1 MSVKHTAWKNMVQ
14 DDNGCLH
21 FLPLPGEIY
30 DASFISMQVRC
41 LELPL
46 HSYPSFILMI
56 VFFTY
61 WQQEIADAS
70 NDAARKY
77 YEETAEVDRT
87 VSGVTAMMRAA
98 AKAKQQSF
106 KGQFSKFT
114 AVANPKFGDEFLEE
128 VSVFCL
134 HYVLFFLLYTVGT

>member
-1 MSVKHTAWKNMVQ
+1 
-14 DDNGCLH
+14 
-21 FLPLPGEIY
+21 
-30 DASFISMQVRC
+30 
-41 LELPL
+41 
-46 HSYPSFILMI
+46 MI

-77 YEETAEVDRT
+77 YEETAEVDHT
-87 VSGVTAMMRAA
+87 VSGVIAVMRAA

-128 VSVFCL
+128 VNVFCL
-134 HYVLFFLLYTVGT
+134 HYMHFSLLYIVGT

>member
-1 MSVKHTAWKNMVQ
+1 MSVKLTAWEDMVQ
-14 DDNGCLH
+14 DDHGCLH

-30 DASFISMQVRC
+30 DASLISKQPRC
-41 LELPL
+41 SILPL
-46 HSYPSFILMI
+46 HSYPSFFLMI

-77 YEETAEVDRT
+77 YEETAEADRT
-87 VSGVTAMMRAA
+87 VSGVTAVMRAA

-106 KGQFSKFT
+106 KG
-114 AVANPKFGDEFLEE
+114 
-128 VSVFCL
+128 
-134 HYVLFFLLYTVGT
+134 

>member
-1 MSVKHTAWKNMVQ
+1 MSVKLTAWEDMVQ
-14 DDNGCLH
+14 DDHRCLH

-30 DASFISMQVRC
+30 DASMISKQPRYSI
-41 LELPL
+41 LPL
-46 HSYPSFILMI
+46 HSYLSFFLMI

-77 YEETAEVDRT
+77 YEETTEADRT
-87 VSGVTAMMRAA
+87 VSGVTAVMRAA

-114 AVANPKFGDEFLEE
+114 AVANPKFGDEFLQE
-128 VSVFCL
+128 VSDFSLQFTYFPITSIVE
-134 HYVLFFLLYTVGT
+134 T